1 MNLEMPV
8 IKSPMM
14 IFLDH
19 ESKGFPYKDIDS
31 VVWLVESRLNSNLP
45 IVNYE
50 DMVSILRQLKSY
62 QALIDDLQ
70 GGAYY

>member
-1 MNLEMPV
+1 
-8 IKSPMM
+8 M
-14 IFLDH
+14 ILLDH
-19 ESKGFPYKDIDS
+19 EQKGFPYKDIDS

-62 QALIDDLQ
+62 QALVHDLQ
-70 GGAYY
+70 EGSYY